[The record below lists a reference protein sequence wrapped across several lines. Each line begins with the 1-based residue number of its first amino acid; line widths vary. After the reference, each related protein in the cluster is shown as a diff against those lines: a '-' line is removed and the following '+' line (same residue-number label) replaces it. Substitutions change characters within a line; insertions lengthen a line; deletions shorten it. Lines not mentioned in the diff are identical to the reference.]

1 MKIISIIKTTTLKKP
16 SKIYWLFLAVVFA
29 LLLPNFFYNDLI
41 ITTRQSINL
50 WHCIADDSVLN
61 FFAYNSNPDN
71 LHTYSHIPVQGCAY
85 SFVVYLVF
93 AIWNLPLFFLER
105 FGNVDIFANPAIVFY
120 SKLILVIFLFLSANI
135 FKKICFQ
142 LDLDETRSAWASY
155 LFVSSAL
162 VYSCVIIIGQYDI
175 FSLFFTLLGVSAF
188 LKDDKLG
195 FIGWFSVAFMFKFF
209 SFIIFVQ
216 LLLLKQKK
224 ILKILKCIIYSFI
237 PYLILKLVF
246 ALGTTYTGKTDT
258 GGLGSMFFSSW
269 FGHSDLSFGNM
280 SLSLFLL
287 AITLI
292 CILAYY
298 LNPENDKLSAK
309 YAIYLSALAYCSFFV
324 FIPAYPYWYILMSP
338 FIILLLF
345 FNKSNFKLNLLLE
358 TIGMACLFLSQQISG
373 AYWCFSN
380 RLFIPTFWNLFFDV
394 NREGFTPRYTH
405 ELINSAGNRIGFDN
419 LSLLLTLLT
428 GSIFVATMISILV
441 INRPKKSIDNSEGEI
456 QFIVDIGIVRFRNIM
471 NIFLAIIPI
480 IVFLFNVL
488 HY

>member
-1 MKIISIIKTTTLKKP
+1 
-16 SKIYWLFLAVVFA
+16 
-29 LLLPNFFYNDLI
+29 
-41 ITTRQSINL
+41 
-50 WHCIADDSVLN
+50 
-61 FFAYNSNPDN
+61 
-71 LHTYSHIPVQGCAY
+71 
-85 SFVVYLVF
+85 
-93 AIWNLPLFFLER
+93 
-105 FGNVDIFANPAIVFY
+105 
-120 SKLILVIFLFLSANI
+120 
-135 FKKICFQ
+135 
-142 LDLDETRSAWASY
+142 
-155 LFVSSAL
+155 
-162 VYSCVIIIGQYDI
+162 
-175 FSLFFTLLGVSAF
+175 
-188 LKDDKLG
+188 
-195 FIGWFSVAFMFKFF
+195 
-209 SFIIFVQ
+209 
-216 LLLLKQKK
+216 
-224 ILKILKCIIYSFI
+224 
-237 PYLILKLVF
+237 
-246 ALGTTYTGKTDT
+246 
-258 GGLGSMFFSSW
+258 
-269 FGHSDLSFGNM
+269 
-280 SLSLFLL
+280 
-287 AITLI
+287 
-292 CILAYY
+292 
-298 LNPENDKLSAK
+298 
-309 YAIYLSALAYCSFFV
+309 
-324 FIPAYPYWYILMSP
+324 MSP